1 MDRRKLSFTRRLSNA
16 SIERG
21 CMAIL
26 VTGGTGYIGSVTI
39 ERLIARGE
47 QVVVL
52 DDLAHGH
59 RAALPAEIPFY
70 SGKTGDRQLVARIA
84 REHSLESC
92 IHFAALIEVGESVLD
107 PARYF
112 ENNVGDG
119 IALLGE
125 LLRAGVRR
133 LVFSSTAAAY
143 GDPEQIPITEQSRK
157 WPKNPYGWSKL
168 FMERILDAYDTAYG
182 MKFVALRYFNAAGAT
197 ENCGEDHRPES
208 HLIPNVLA
216 AALGSEQVI
225 RVFGNNYPTPDGT
238 PIRDYIHVVDLADAH
253 IRALEH
259 LRSGGQS
266 DFLNLGTGRGYSVLE
281 VIECVRKVT
290 GRDIPMRIEPPRA
303 GDPARLI
310 ADPSRAKALLGWEP
324 AVSDLH
330 TIVRTAWDWRLRH
343 PQGYEGS

>member
-1 MDRRKLSFTRRLSNA
+1 
-16 SIERG
+16 
-21 CMAIL
+21 MAIL

-39 ERLIARGE
+39 ERLIAKGE

-59 RAALPAEIPFY
+59 RAALPPDIPFY

-84 REHSLESC
+84 REHTLESC

-107 PARYF
+107 PSRYF

-125 LLRAGVRR
+125 LLQAGVRR

-168 FMERILDAYDTAYG
+168 FMERILDAYDNAYG

-208 HLIPNVLA
+208 HLIPNILA
-216 AALGSEQVI
+216 AALGNEQVI

-290 GRDIPMRIEPPRA
+290 GRDIPTRIEPPRA

-310 ADPSRAKALLGWEP
+310 ADPSRAKAMLGWEP

-343 PQGYEGS
+343 PQGYAGS

>member
-1 MDRRKLSFTRRLSNA
+1 
-16 SIERG
+16 
-21 CMAIL
+21 MAIL

-39 ERLIARGE
+39 ERLLAKGE

-59 RAALPAEIPFY
+59 RAALPSGIPFY

-84 REHSLESC
+84 REHTVESC

-119 IALLGE
+119 MAFLGE
-125 LLRAGVRR
+125 LLQAGVRR

-143 GDPEQIPITEQSRK
+143 GDPEQIPIPEQSRK

-168 FMERILDAYDTAYG
+168 FMERVLDAYDTAYG

-197 ENCGEDHRPES
+197 ETRGEDHRPES

-216 AALGSEQVI
+216 AALGREQVI

-253 IRALEH
+253 IRALDH

-266 DFLNLGTGRGYSVLE
+266 DFFNLGTGKGYSVLE
-281 VIECVRKVT
+281 VIECAREVT
-290 GRDIPMRIEPPRA
+290 GRDIPLRIEPPRA

-310 ADPSRAKALLGWEP
+310 ADPSRAKTMLGWEP
-324 AVSDLH
+324 SVSDLR

-343 PQGYEGS
+343 PQGYTAS